1 LTINSLVHFG
11 VPGISGERAAPLQ
24 PIMGNKFRVV
34 FYDFGDPGQVAPYV
48 CTQQLRSAN
57 LPTLT
62 FQTQTLY
69 AYVSAVYIVTRA
81 EWGEMTI
88 KFLDDITSGVY
99 SIASEQC
106 AKQQNMFD
114 QTTSRAGENDKFEMD
129 LDILAGGA
137 TAGSAVNDPNI
148 LRRYSY
154 AGCEVV
160 SLNGSEMTYENP
172 NGIEF
177 DLRIRFDNV
186 VAFDNN
192 GIRMGQF
199 SDAAQIAARAGTST
213 TGIGA
218 AAGTGVTVNANS
230 VSLTNGGGNFAAL

>member
-1 LTINSLVHFG
+1 VTINSLVNFG
-11 VPGISGERAAPLQ
+11 VPSISGQRAAPLQ
-24 PIMGNKFRVV
+24 PIMGNKFRIT
-34 FYDFGDPGQVAPYV
+34 FYDFGDPGVAAPYV
-48 CTQQLRSAN
+48 ATQQLRAAN

-62 FQTQTLY
+62 FGVQTLY
-69 AYVSAVYIVTRA
+69 AYVSTIYIVTRA

-99 SIASEQC
+99 GIAYEQM

-114 QTTSRAGENDKFEMD
+114 QTTSRAGENYKFEMD

-137 TAGSAVNDPNI
+137 TAGASNDDPNI

-154 AGCEVV
+154 AGCCVLAV
-160 SLNGSEMTYENP
+160 NGSEMTYENP

-177 DLRIRFDNV
+177 DMRVRFDNV
-186 VAFDNN
+186 VPFDNN
-192 GIRMGQF
+192 GIQLGQF
-199 SDAAQIAARAGTST
+199 SDAAQIAARAGTSS

-230 VSLTNGGGNFAAL
+230 VSIDNGGGNLAS